1 LINFYKNRK
10 ETLDFQKLMLCLKTD
25 GSPSTKKNCQ
35 PAIYQLTTVREVN
48 FSMPNIDPNYSQ
60 SQGDGIHGAIDNHH
74 TGTLDARLRGMRKNA
89 IRTLFGIACFSPQSV
104 KTIDLAESLQ
114 QHRSTTSVH
123 LVELEEVG
131 VIVKKIESGTEKKL
145 KPTYLYSLDP
155 SVDKVELEKLFDA
168 LFPNSP
174 LLGEEVENE
183 YPDSVSDPD
192 VTDPIDHGFSSNDSQ
207 TKTEL
212 TFESQI
218 ATIVNAMA
226 AQIVSLQT
234 RVADLESQLSVH
246 SNRGATIDLS
256 MAMNLLDS
264 LNVVANGGSHD

>member
-1 LINFYKNRK
+1 
-10 ETLDFQKLMLCLKTD
+10 MLNLRQND
-25 GSPSTKKNCQ
+25 
-35 PAIYQLTTVREVN
+35 
-48 FSMPNIDPNYSQ
+48 SQ
-60 SQGDGIHGAIDNHH
+60 SQAGGIHGAADSNCSR
-74 TGTLDARLRGMRKNA
+74 TLDARLRGMRKNS
-89 IRTLFGIACFSPQSV
+89 IRTLFGISRFSPQPV

-131 VIVKKIESGTEKKL
+131 VIVKKIESGTENKL

-155 SVDKVELEKLFDA
+155 SVDKVELENLFDA
-168 LFPNSP
+168 LFPHSS
-174 LLGEEVENE
+174 LFGAEVGNE
-183 YPDSVSDPD
+183 PPDSVGDTNA
-192 VTDPIDHGFSSNDSQ
+192 TDPIDEGSSSTDAQ
-207 TKTEL
+207 TKTEQ

-218 ATIVNAMA
+218 AIIVNAMA

-234 RVADLESQLSVH
+234 RVADLESKLSVH

-264 LNVVANGGSHD
+264 LNVVTNGGSHD